1 MRGARLLMWIALGV
15 TLGFGGTHA
24 FAENLVVPLPAGCT
38 APIISGLT
46 VVCGGTPPVCA
57 PTPPQCPATVP
68 VGCAPCT
75 PPPEPPEAS
84 CGTLHKLELGQFYFD
99 GSTQTI
105 KLGKGDAEVAI
116 MYYIATSADA
126 GKISH
131 LNVAEHGSGAH
142 QKTIW
147 ASKVKCEMTS
157 ATRQSADVSP
167 NAWVSVNGTQP
178 VNMLPGEKWYFMI
191 RNLSSSG
198 KNTCSGDDAP
208 CGEIISK
215 YLWAP
220 AASVLSYKPPK
231 WKVKKK

>member
-1 MRGARLLMWIALGV
+1 MAHLRKVILLFLLAAPAYAQ
-15 TLGFGGTHA
+15 TLT
-24 FAENLVVPLPAGCT
+24 VPLPAGCT
-38 APIISGLT
+38 SPTIAPGAT
-46 VVCGGTPPVCA
+46 VVTCGGTPPPVCPVPPPVC
-57 PTPPQCPATVP
+57 PTQPPA
-68 VGCAPCT
+68 GCAPCT
-75 PPPEPPEAS
+75 PPPEPPEVS
-84 CGTLHKLELGQFYFD
+84 CGTLKKLELGQFFFD

-116 MYYIATSADA
+116 LWYVATAADT
-126 GKISH
+126 GKNSH
-131 LNVAEHGSGAH
+131 LNIAEHGSGAH

-167 NAWVSVNGTQP
+167 NAWVSVGGTQP
-178 VNMLPGEKWYFMI
+178 VNMVPGEKWYFMV
-191 RNLSSSG
+191 RNWSSSG

-220 AASVLSYKPPK
+220 AASVMSYKPPK
-231 WKVKKK
+231 WKVKK